1 MRYQIATIRWSTPKT
16 KELKIDLSKQMI
28 NNRKLKSF
36 PKFTSKSSYVFE
48 HMRSAYAH
56 KNKLSCRIIM
66 TCTQRMNCD
75 SLYGFKLLLFS
86 ITSQVALKRNNAK
99 TLGVHAQSGFHL
111 ITCHRSV
118 HVIIHDAVI
127 SEHRNGI

>member
-1 MRYQIATIRWSTPKT
+1 
-16 KELKIDLSKQMI
+16 MI

-66 TCTQRMNCD
+66 TCAQRMNCD
-75 SLYGFKLLLFS
+75 SLYGLKIIIVFNYKPSSFAC
-86 ITSQVALKRNNAK
+86 QVAK
-99 TLGVHAQSGFHL
+99 T
-111 ITCHRSV
+111 
-118 HVIIHDAVI
+118 
-127 SEHRNGI
+127 